1 MTAGTEYLLPFMRTA
16 KFSQLRAR
24 ELLEGYLK
32 LVGEQANWYKQLDPC
47 EELQED
53 VLKAGYVHVR
63 TYVRTHTRTSMRVA
77 DGDMS
82 GCRLFFVRFTITHP
96 FSP

>member
-1 MTAGTEYLLPFMRTA
+1 MRTA

-53 VLKAGYVHVR
+53 VLKAGYVPYVR
-63 TYVRTHTRTSMRVA
+63 TYARTHARV
-77 DGDMS
+77 
-82 GCRLFFVRFTITHP
+82 
-96 FSP
+96 

>member
-1 MTAGTEYLLPFMRTA
+1 MRTA

-63 TYVRTHTRTSMRVA
+63 TYVRTYTCTSMRVA
-77 DGDMS
+77 DMVTRQAADDFYV
-82 GCRLFFVRFTITHP
+82 LFTISHT